1 MSKFFNKIWKFL
13 SGSLI
18 RSGLDTFLKQYMDD
32 AIAIVGELQEVNNNA
47 AFHTWKDIAWERLK
61 LRTGELRG
69 NWIAIL
75 VSLAFESLKAKQ
87 EK

>member
-1 MSKFFNKIWKFL
+1 MANFFTKIWGIFKGL
-13 SGSLI
+13 TT
-18 RSGLDTFLKQYMDD
+18 RSGLDTFLKKYMDL
-32 AIAIVGELQEVNNNA
+32 AVTIVGDLQAVNNNA
-47 AFHTWKDIAWERLK
+47 DFHAWKDIAWERLK
-61 LRTGELRG
+61 LQTGELRG

>member
-18 RSGLDTFLKQYMDD
+18 RSGLDTCLKKYMDD

>member
-1 MSKFFNKIWKFL
+1 
-13 SGSLI
+13 
-18 RSGLDTFLKQYMDD
+18 MDD
-32 AIAIVGELQEVNNNA
+32 AIAIVSELQEVNNNA

-75 VSLAFESLKAKQ
+75 VSLAFEALKAKQ